1 MKNIELLA
9 PAGNA
14 ENLIIAI
21 NNGANAVYLGLKG
34 FNARSKAENFT
45 EKNIRTYVK
54 LAHLYGVKVYVTV
67 NTLIKDSE
75 LNEIIH
81 LVNVAANAKVDA
93 FLVQDLGLLKILK
106 QCFKNINLH
115 ASTQM
120 GVHNKYGAIVA
131 QNLGCS
137 RVVLSRESTKQDI
150 IDIKQ
155 SSNLEVEYFVQGAL
169 CVAFSGNCY
178 YSSLCFSESGN
189 RGKCL
194 QPCRLP
200 YTASINNQNLASGYL
215 ISTNDLNYISRL
227 SEIEKAGVDSLK
239 IEGRMR
245 RGAYVAQAVDSY
257 NKVLK
262 QKGNEACETQKLER
276 VFSRGKFN
284 TGYYFDNNISKNIIN
299 TNYQNHRGVKVGS
312 VVKCEKF
319 KDLNKITIKVNNYT
333 PSCGDGLKFVF
344 NGVECSMGVGN
355 SNKIA
360 NNIFEVFSK
369 TKTQSGAE
377 VFLTLDNLNEQK
389 LLSKSLK
396 LPINA
401 HFVSKTNKKAVLTLS
416 YNNIC
421 CSVESPDVCAAAKN
435 SPATQQQIYDSVN
448 RFNDTNFELSN
459 FDCELENVFIPKSV
473 INEMRRSAVLMLEEK
488 IIANFESNCPNVIFN
503 ADEYNKLLNS
513 KAKFAHKTY
522 YIVDDKQ
529 TYMVPS
535 SANVVLAPT
544 VFNKQS
550 IDKLMEQY
558 KNHKL
563 FVMLP
568 LVVRSN
574 DLDVVDM
581 VVNSLNKNVGLVAN
595 NIYGLYYLSLG
606 YNVVANYPLN
616 VTNNITAFAL
626 NQLGVSDVVKS
637 IESDLSVQVNNC
649 LTYSGYPSLM
659 TFTHCPYKTTFN
671 YDDCKNCKFKPG
683 LDYTNE
689 RGHKFNIRRT
699 KVSNCYF
706 DLINDIKI
714 ENNNATM
721 IDLRGNN

>member
-1 MKNIELLA
+1 MLL
-9 PAGNA
+9 
-14 ENLIIAI
+14 
-21 NNGANAVYLGLKG
+21 
-34 FNARSKAENFT
+34 
-45 EKNIRTYVK
+45 
-54 LAHLYGVKVYVTV
+54 HLRLYY
-67 NTLIKDSE
+67 IK
-75 LNEIIH
+75 
-81 LVNVAANAKVDA
+81 
-93 FLVQDLGLLKILK
+93 
-106 QCFKNINLH
+106 
-115 ASTQM
+115 
-120 GVHNKYGAIVA
+120 
-131 QNLGCS
+131 
-137 RVVLSRESTKQDI
+137 
-150 IDIKQ
+150 
-155 SSNLEVEYFVQGAL
+155 
-169 CVAFSGNCY
+169 
-178 YSSLCFSESGN
+178 
-189 RGKCL
+189 
-194 QPCRLP
+194 
-200 YTASINNQNLASGYL
+200 
-215 ISTNDLNYISRL
+215 
-227 SEIEKAGVDSLK
+227 
-239 IEGRMR
+239 
-245 RGAYVAQAVDSY
+245 
-257 NKVLK
+257 
-262 QKGNEACETQKLER
+262 
-276 VFSRGKFN
+276 KF
-284 TGYYFDNNISKNIIN
+284 
-299 TNYQNHRGVKVGS
+299 
-312 VVKCEKF
+312 
-319 KDLNKITIKVNNYT
+319 LNKITIKVNNYT

-396 LPINA
+396 LPIGA

-488 IIANFESNCPNVIFN
+488 IIENFESNCPNVIFN

-513 KAKFAHKTY
+513 KTKFAHKTY

-568 LVVRSN
+568 LVARSN
-574 DLDVVDM
+574 DLAVVDM